1 MASSTIEIRN
11 IKIILNTNIPGKA
24 SFPLTKNVLVLN
36 DLEEKGPEDSG
47 ESSYPF
53 FTMDVELPLSE
64 IEALGPIKS
73 VELFFNKEKFRALVA
88 SLPIVKNVSKNDN
101 ARKNVLTMLNIFFP
115 TSFPIEDN
123 ISDSFRT
130 NIQELQ
136 TVKPKI
142 TILPKFMTKFLF
154 HRQSEYSYI
163 RTGGS
168 TYTVVNTI
176 WVNDILN
183 HPEYRKLVEAGKGIS
198 QWWENKER
206 EINTEISERKK
217 NLIKLITDHFRGA
230 ASSIAAVTNSY
241 IQQKLNIVNSDNLEN
256 DAILDSVIDSIFEL
270 YFYVKYNEK
279 ESSSRYS
286 SRDTNRIPFNIR
298 SEFQYDKIES
308 IGLKIYKLKKTI
320 EFFKSPSRYTELFET
335 NKKKEDKSI
344 ELLKS
349 EEIKSEIQRFGRFL
363 NFLKMA
369 YQFSTTKRS
378 SNLLLRNMI
387 YFYLNSTEDKKIEK
401 RKEEFKKKLKLTD
414 DSLID
419 LQVFLKKIYDY
430 YIKKKDKKAT
440 YPIESLETGVDTV
453 RIGNK
458 EKDEKEKDEKEKN
471 DYDEEKKEEY
481 EIQIQ
486 LDVVKGVLNDET
498 VGKIS
503 CMFRDKNLMNMYNA
517 LTNEK
522 HNKYEI
528 NKKRFFIDIE
538 DLKKQQRIKEESLKK
553 EKDSVQKDSYES
565 VPSEPLK
572 KGGKT
577 RRYMKKSNRRTRSR

>member
-1 MASSTIEIRN
+1 
-11 IKIILNTNIPGKA
+11 
-24 SFPLTKNVLVLN
+24 
-36 DLEEKGPEDSG
+36 
-47 ESSYPF
+47 
-53 FTMDVELPLSE
+53 
-64 IEALGPIKS
+64 
-73 VELFFNKEKFRALVA
+73 
-88 SLPIVKNVSKNDN
+88 
-101 ARKNVLTMLNIFFP
+101 
-115 TSFPIEDN
+115 
-123 ISDSFRT
+123 
-130 NIQELQ
+130 
-136 TVKPKI
+136 
-142 TILPKFMTKFLF
+142 
-154 HRQSEYSYI
+154 
-163 RTGGS
+163 
-168 TYTVVNTI
+168 
-176 WVNDILN
+176 
-183 HPEYRKLVEAGKGIS
+183 
-198 QWWENKER
+198 
-206 EINTEISERKK
+206 
-217 NLIKLITDHFRGA
+217 
-230 ASSIAAVTNSY
+230 
-241 IQQKLNIVNSDNLEN
+241 
-256 DAILDSVIDSIFEL
+256 
-270 YFYVKYNEK
+270 
-279 ESSSRYS
+279 
-286 SRDTNRIPFNIR
+286 
-298 SEFQYDKIES
+298 
-308 IGLKIYKLKKTI
+308 
-320 EFFKSPSRYTELFET
+320 
-335 NKKKEDKSI
+335 
-344 ELLKS
+344 
-349 EEIKSEIQRFGRFL
+349 
-363 NFLKMA
+363 
-369 YQFSTTKRS
+369 
-378 SNLLLRNMI
+378 MI

-453 RIGNK
+453 RSGNK
-458 EKDEKEKDEKEKN
+458 EKDEKEKEKSN

-577 RRYMKKSNRRTRSR
+577 RRMKGQEG